1 MFISEKSHT
10 RHDGTE
16 YYLLQ
21 VILAASR
28 LRLRMYVKLV
38 EYRTDILTTA
48 V

>member
-1 MFISEKSHT
+1 MLISEKSHT
-10 RHDGTE
+10 RHGTE